1 MVPIADSALPPAA
14 GWSWHILGDDE
25 VPLVWPVVL
34 IVDGQDRRSWTSEA
48 RSWMAAQGRQRGI
61 VVVRC
66 GCGTICGLFLYA
78 VQVDRDPAEL
88 RVERLLGVDLFGS
101 NRTLAAL
108 LRAVRDLAQIH
119 ACRLA
124 RLRPP
129 PTSEP
134 ASAAIL
140 AGRLGYIVGPSHWQ
154 LDLPTDWGTVAIHA
168 DNAPFARG

>member
-1 MVPIADSALPPAA
+1 MVSIADSALPPVA

-48 RSWMAAQGRQRGI
+48 RTWMAAQGRQGGI
-61 VVVRC
+61 AVVRC

-78 VQVDRDPAEL
+78 VRVDRDLAEL
-88 RVERLLGVDLFGS
+88 HVERLLGVDLLGS

-108 LRAVRDLAQIH
+108 LRAVRDLAEIH
-119 ACRLA
+119 ACHLA

-134 ASAAIL
+134 ASAAIV

-154 LDLPTDWGTVAIHA
+154 LELPTSLSAVAVHA
-168 DNAPFARG
+168 DFAHSARG